1 MLQVF
6 GIESRVTISF
16 QINLV
21 YFRRLLEILLLSF
34 FFFFLPENSFH
45 EQFKLW
51 ITEGWFVFSPPNFYT
66 IIRIVKRR
74 RLENA

>member
-34 FFFFLPENSFH
+34 FFFFLPENSFY

-51 ITEGWFVFSPPNFYT
+51 ITEG
-66 IIRIVKRR
+66 
-74 RLENA
+74 

>member
-21 YFRRLLEILLLSF
+21 YFRRLLEILLSF

-51 ITEGWFVFSPPNFYT
+51 ITEG
-66 IIRIVKRR
+66 
-74 RLENA
+74 